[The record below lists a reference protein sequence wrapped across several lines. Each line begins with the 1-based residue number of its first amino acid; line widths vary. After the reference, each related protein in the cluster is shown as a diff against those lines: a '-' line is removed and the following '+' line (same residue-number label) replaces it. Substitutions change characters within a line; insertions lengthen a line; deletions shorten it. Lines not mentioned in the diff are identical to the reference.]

1 MFLGQ
6 KMQPDQTKSRTIH
19 NVLIVDD
26 DPILCAIVERH
37 FRKRVAGEVTIAH
50 DGLQALEIID
60 SGVNAPD
67 FILCDLKM
75 PNMDGLEF
83 LRHLERRNYGGAI
96 GILSGEHESVVGLAQ
111 SLARAHKL
119 NVVGKL
125 QKPLNAHKL
134 DTLIEV
140 ARDMVRAPARQFD
153 ALISDE
159 DLYRGIANNQIIA
172 FHQPKVDAQTGQFV
186 GTEALARWSHPE
198 WGIVP
203 PSLFIPV
210 AEESGLIERLTF
222 EVFNNAIRHLQQWK
236 LGGISACCSINL
248 SPQILTNIN
257 IPDEISGRVDAAG
270 LAREQIV
277 LEITE
282 ASLLKKDVVPMEVLA
297 RLRVKG
303 FDLSVDDFG
312 TGHSN
317 IEMLRTFPFSELK
330 IDRSFVAKMLDD
342 GFAAESVRASVEL
355 GRRLNLRLVAEGVET
370 PTVAAAV
377 RRMGI
382 DHIQGFLYGKPMP
395 GDEVPR
401 WLNARQNPN
410 AYRTVAAR

>member
-1 MFLGQ
+1 
-6 KMQPDQTKSRTIH
+6 MQPDQTKSRTIH
-19 NVLIVDD
+19 NVLVVDD

-37 FRKRVAGEVTIAH
+37 FQKRGAGEVTIAN
-50 DGLQALEIID
+50 DGLQALEILD
-60 SGVNAPD
+60 GGVNAPD

-83 LRHLERRNYGGAI
+83 LRHLERRDYGGAI
-96 GILSGEHESVVGLAQ
+96 GILSGEHESVVGLAEA
-111 SLARAHKL
+111 LAREHRL

-134 DTLIEV
+134 DMLIEG
-140 ARDMVRAPARQFD
+140 ARDLVHAPSRQFD

-159 DLYRGIANNQIIA
+159 DLYRGITGNQIVA
-172 FHQPKVDAQTGQFV
+172 FHQPKVDAQTGRFV

-236 LGGISACCSINL
+236 LGGITACCSINL

-257 IPDEISGRVDAAG
+257 LPDEISCRVDAAG

-282 ASLLKKDVVPMEVLA
+282 GSAFEKRGRADGSAGAPAGQGVRSPT
-297 RLRVKG
+297 R
-303 FDLSVDDFG
+303 SVDDFG

-317 IEMLRTFPFSELK
+317 IETLRTFPFSQARRNS
-330 IDRSFVAKMLDD
+330 RST
-342 GFAAESVRASVEL
+342 
-355 GRRLNLRLVAEGVET
+355 GRSLRKCWTMDLPPIVSAPVSSLAG
-370 PTVAAAV
+370 
-377 RRMGI
+377 G
-382 DHIQGFLYGKPMP
+382 
-395 GDEVPR
+395 
-401 WLNARQNPN
+401 
-410 AYRTVAAR
+410 